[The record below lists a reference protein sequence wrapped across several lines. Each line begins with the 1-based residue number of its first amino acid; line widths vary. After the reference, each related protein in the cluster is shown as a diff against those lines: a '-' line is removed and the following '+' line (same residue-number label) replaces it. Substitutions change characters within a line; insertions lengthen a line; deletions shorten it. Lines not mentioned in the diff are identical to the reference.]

1 MIKRNWRQPLA
12 VINEYTEMEKE
23 GLVAKNSSVVIQ
35 GVEMQDSAG
44 PFQYLI
50 KFRML

>member
-1 MIKRNWRQPLA
+1 MIKRSWGQPLA
-12 VINEYTEMEKE
+12 VINEYMELEKE

-35 GVEMQDSAG
+35 GVEMQDSVG
-44 PFQYLI
+44 LFQYLI